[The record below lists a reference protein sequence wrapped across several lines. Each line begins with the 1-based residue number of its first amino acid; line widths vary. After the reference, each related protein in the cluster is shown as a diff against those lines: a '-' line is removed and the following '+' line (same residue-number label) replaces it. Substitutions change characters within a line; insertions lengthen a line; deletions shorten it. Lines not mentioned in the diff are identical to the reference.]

1 MSVVRGRPPG
11 LAGGM
16 SGSIRRGWSSLSAWP
31 DPKSPTSQNPQPE
44 CDLQASTSRP
54 PSRRAPGTPPPQPPS
69 PRQANPRTLSKR
81 VLSLQS
87 STKATYRGIIERFRA
102 KHGDKAVRNLKPE
115 HVEKIITG
123 RAGTPAAANNLL
135 RILHVLMQH
144 AIKRH
149 YRTDDPT
156 LA

>member
-81 VLSLQS
+81 VLSQRPQPDSLLPVHPAQLLPLAQS
-87 STKATYRGIIERFRA
+87 A
-102 KHGDKAVRNLKPE
+102 
-115 HVEKIITG
+115 
-123 RAGTPAAANNLL
+123 L
-135 RILHVLMQH
+135 RIESLPLCQSLEGRISHPDVAVIAPGGSLTVLDQH
-144 AIKRH
+144 
-149 YRTDDPT
+149 RTG
-156 LA
+156 